1 MTILSMV
8 MPSFSQDLP
17 RSSWDKRGEPLFRS
31 DDGGEL
37 KEEKEEEQKKDMKKE
52 EEEEEEEAC
61 ETCSDVSDSETEEKD
76 AKVSGWGMSEWGPL
90 YEKIYPCKLKEAT
103 LKVKC

>member
-1 MTILSMV
+1 MAVTVLSMV

-37 KEEKEEEQKKDMKKE
+37 KEEKEEEKE
-52 EEEEEEEAC
+52 EGHISKLPAAARLAC
-61 ETCSDVSDSETEEKD
+61 HHGDMR
-76 AKVSGWGMSEWGPL
+76 G
-90 YEKIYPCKLKEAT
+90 
-103 LKVKC
+103 